1 MIGMTTGWRQHV
13 YRRGFQFNHGLIR
26 RLKSPVFVTKV
37 MSFHPPFTRLM
48 SNIHFGT
55 NWWPCTPS
63 IQRPLLKFVLQTKTQ
78 CLGLFSS
85 NTVLKIVFS
94 ASAVATMFIFIVW
107 DPTRLYWCLEN
118 VWVLDQND
126 HDHLCFIM
134 TWKLNPCACWSRV
147 WTFLRFGFWR
157 RHKLMHQVLKTR
169 SCLVRICF
177 HRYLFMLGR
186 SKLWYHHA
194 HGVNF
199 TSVQDNAITLLH
211 SHSKDYCLWWTSK
224 IILWRRRWAL
234 RDSVR
239 R

>member
-94 ASAVATMFIFIVW
+94 ASAVATMFILYRLRSHKTLLVLGKCVSVGSEWPRPPLLYYDMKAKPMCLLITCVDIPPVW
-107 DPTRLYWCLEN
+107 
-118 VWVLDQND
+118 
-126 HDHLCFIM
+126 I
-134 TWKLNPCACWSRV
+134 
-147 WTFLRFGFWR
+147 
-157 RHKLMHQVLKTR
+157 LKT
-169 SCLVRICF
+169 
-177 HRYLFMLGR
+177 
-186 SKLWYHHA
+186 
-194 HGVNF
+194 
-199 TSVQDNAITLLH
+199 T
-211 SHSKDYCLWWTSK
+211 
-224 IILWRRRWAL
+224 
-234 RDSVR
+234 
-239 R
+239 

>member
-1 MIGMTTGWRQHV
+1 MW
-13 YRRGFQFNHGLIR
+13 
-26 RLKSPVFVTKV
+26 LKWCL
-37 MSFHPPFTRLM
+37 FTRL
-48 SNIHFGT
+48 SPDWCQIFISAPTDDH
-55 NWWPCTPS
+55 
-63 IQRPLLKFVLQTKTQ
+63 VHH
-78 CLGLFSS
+78 LFSGHCWS
-85 NTVLKIVFS
+85 SCCKRKLNVWDSFPRIPSWKSFS
-94 ASAVATMFIFIVW
+94 LPRLWRLCLSCIVW
-107 DPTRLYWCLEN
+107 DPTRLYWCLDN